1 MSCRE
6 AEYSRKR
13 CNLLSTDGCDTRE
26 AIGSEILTL
35 LIILDILIIKSLINS
50 SAKPTEVAI
59 KYLKELIKR
68 YL

>member
-1 MSCRE
+1 
-6 AEYSRKR
+6 
-13 CNLLSTDGCDTRE
+13 LLSTDGCDTRE